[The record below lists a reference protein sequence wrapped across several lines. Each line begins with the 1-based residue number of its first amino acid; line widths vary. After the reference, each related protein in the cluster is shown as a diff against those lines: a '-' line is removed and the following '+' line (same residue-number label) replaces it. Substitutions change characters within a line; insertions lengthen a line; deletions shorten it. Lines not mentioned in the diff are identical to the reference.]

1 MGRKDEGVKI
11 PMLDKEHYFHWKVK
25 MRMHL
30 LSLDTSY
37 IDCIEKGPHVP
48 MKISTSVR
56 ATGED
61 LVDTLVPKSA
71 TEFTEEDQKE
81 VHKDKK
87 AMNILFNGID
97 SDMFDNVINCTTAK
111 EVWDTIQTLC
121 EGTEQVRENKMQ
133 LFVQQYENFHYKA
146 GESLNDV
153 FSRFQKLL
161 NALKLYGRV
170 YLVKDSNLKFLRSLP
185 KEWKPMTVAL
195 RQAHNFN
202 EYSLDKLYG
211 TLKTYE
217 LEIQQDE
224 EMERS
229 SKKEKSVAL
238 VAEKSSEEDVPVQVA
253 CATTTPSKSAC
264 ESRAEGHKGKNKMV
278 VVDDDDSTDEDIDDI
293 DEHLAFLARKFS
305 KLKFKKNSS
314 SARPFRRSNQSR
326 SSNLVDRSKF
336 KCFNCGLAGH
346 FSSECRKPRAEK
358 EKSSSDNVDY
368 KKKYF
373 DLLNQKGRAFI
384 SEDKDWAAGDDSDDE
399 QLVNLALMALGD
411 ETDSPTP
418 SSGQVSTT
426 NTSDLSKIECNQII
440 DEMSNEI
447 YNLRITLK
455 SLTKENLRIK
465 KTNELLTER
474 NSFLESEL
482 LELETFKKESR
493 IAKEELVV
501 VLKEKELFKKQL
513 EKEQEIVARWK
524 NSRDVVSNM
533 HATKVIEERCIS
545 DWSSIKKELEVKEEP
560 ITVADQ
566 SIDSDHQME
575 DIPPTDESYQLK
587 NQKVAKK
594 KVSLDTL
601 NEQYGPTSKN
611 FVSEG
616 SSSNKPVK
624 NVNIGHLSN
633 KQLKDKL
640 DTVENVSSK
649 KKSTRN
655 GKVGIGK
662 KNDYTPNKNAVRKTC
677 SKCGSVNHLAVNC
690 NATTCNTTMPAPVQ
704 TAPMPFMPMFQNPS
718 AQYASMPFIPNPY
731 FNAFAMPPMSMPQM
745 PCQMPMMNA
754 AYMNNMPINNVV
766 CANDGMPK
774 DQGQSSKVK
783 KESIPIKPKE
793 EPAPKPKAGTN
804 KKGPKTAWVPKSN

>member
-1 MGRKDEGVKI
+1 
-11 PMLDKEHYFHWKVK
+11 MLDKEHYFHWKVK

-253 CATTTPSKSAC
+253 CATTTPSKNAC
-264 ESRAEGHKGKNKMV
+264 EGRAEGHKGKNKMV
-278 VVDDDDSTDEDIDDI
+278 VVDDEDSTDEDIDDI

-384 SEDKDWAAGDDSDDE
+384 SEEKDWAAGDDSDDE

-418 SSGQVSTT
+418 SSGQGAKKNLWYVDSGCSRHMTGDIT
-426 NTSDLSKIECNQII
+426 QLSKFE
-440 DEMSNEI
+440 EKASPS
-447 YNLRITLK
+447 ITYGDDINGYTK
-455 SLTKENLRIK
+455 GYGSISKGNVILT
-465 KTNELLTER
+465 
-474 NSFLESEL
+474 
-482 LELETFKKESR
+482 
-493 IAKEELVV
+493 
-501 VLKEKELFKKQL
+501 
-513 EKEQEIVARWK
+513 
-524 NSRDVVSNM
+524 
-533 HATKVIEERCIS
+533 
-545 DWSSIKKELEVKEEP
+545 
-560 ITVADQ
+560 
-566 SIDSDHQME
+566 
-575 DIPPTDESYQLK
+575 
-587 NQKVAKK
+587 
-594 KVSLDTL
+594 
-601 NEQYGPTSKN
+601 
-611 FVSEG
+611 
-616 SSSNKPVK
+616 
-624 NVNIGHLSN
+624 
-633 KQLKDKL
+633 
-640 DTVENVSSK
+640 
-649 KKSTRN
+649 
-655 GKVGIGK
+655 
-662 KNDYTPNKNAVRKTC
+662 
-677 SKCGSVNHLAVNC
+677 
-690 NATTCNTTMPAPVQ
+690 
-704 TAPMPFMPMFQNPS
+704 MFH
-718 AQYASMPFIPNPY
+718 
-731 FNAFAMPPMSMPQM
+731 
-745 PCQMPMMNA
+745 
-754 AYMNNMPINNVV
+754 
-766 CANDGMPK
+766 
-774 DQGQSSKVK
+774 
-783 KESIPIKPKE
+783 
-793 EPAPKPKAGTN
+793 
-804 KKGPKTAWVPKSN
+804 